1 MATKKEKKETARKLT
16 SLSELKLA
24 SKPTKST
31 PTAKEKDADPAPA
44 PIPPRIQRYRENLPC
59 KLTDR
64 ELLDLGDRMAEVG
77 QSYSEEESALDGIK
91 SEYKARLTKL
101 ESEGALLAT
110 KIRAKNE
117 TREIQCERV
126 YDYAARKIIERRL
139 DTQEIVRT
147 REMTDSEA
155 QMELDLHDKAERQA
169 EAEVRASITEEMI
182 MQAVGMFRDTR
193 RASLSALKRRMSI
206 NATVSTAIME
216 ILQERGVVGP
226 TKGEEPRE
234 ILIDLDVP
242 GAGSSPVKP
251 VESSTEKPS
260 GLPFRATGQLRRC
273 EDADEDLIEQ
283 AAMKKPDNDF
293 VASVRAWFE
302 DHGEITEA
310 QREALQ
316 DIIDE

>member
-1 MATKKEKKETARKLT
+1 MAKKTPKGKTPDKNVETFPCCKCGTASTNEPQDGRVLC
-16 SLSELKLA
+16 EACVLKA
-24 SKPTKST
+24 AEPQ
-31 PTAKEKDADPAPA
+31 
-44 PIPPRIQRYRENLPC
+44 PILPRIVRYRENLPC

-126 YDYAARKIIERRL
+126 FDYQTRKIVERRC
-139 DTQEIVRT
+139 DNGEIVRT
-147 REMTDSEA
+147 RDMTDSEA
-155 QMELDLHDKAERQA
+155 QMELDLRDKAERQA
-169 EAEVRASITEEMI
+169 EAEVRAGITEEMV
-182 MQAVGMFRDTR
+182 MQAVAVFRSTK
-193 RASLSALKRRMSI
+193 RASLSAMQRRMNI
-206 NATVSTAIME
+206 NATVAVAIME

-234 ILIDLDVP
+234 ILIDLDAP
-242 GAGSSPVKP
+242 GAGEAPVKP
-251 VESSTEKPS
+251 NESSQGTLSIVDRDEDE
-260 GLPFRATGQLRRC
+260 QLI
-273 EDADEDLIEQ
+273 EDAES
-283 AAMKKPDNDF
+283 AKPGNDF
-293 VASVRAWFE
+293 IASVRLQY
-302 DHGEITEA
+302 DDRGTITDA

-316 DIIDE
+316 EIIDE

>member
-91 SEYKARLTKL
+91 SEYKARLKKL
-101 ESEGALLAT
+101 ESEGELLAT

-139 DTQEIVRT
+139 DTQEIVRA

-155 QMELDLHDKAERQA
+155 QMELDLHD
-169 EAEVRASITEEMI
+169 AEVRASITEEMI
-182 MQAVGMFRDTR
+182 MQAVGVFRDTR
-193 RASLSALKRRMSI
+193 RASLSALQRRMSI

-216 ILQERGVVGP
+216 TLQERGVVGP

-242 GAGSSPVKP
+242 GAGSAPVKP

-283 AAMKKPDNDF
+283 AAMAKPDNDF

>member
-24 SKPTKST
+24 SKPTKGT
-31 PTAKEKDADPAPA
+31 PTAKAKDADPAPA
-44 PIPPRIQRYRENLPC
+44 PIPPRIQRYRENLTC

-182 MQAVGMFRDTR
+182 MQAVGVFRDTR
-193 RASLSALKRRMSI
+193 RASLSALQRRMSI

-242 GAGSSPVKP
+242 GAGSAPVKP

-283 AAMKKPDNDF
+283 AAMKKPENEF

-302 DHGEITEA
+302 ELGEITED

>member
-91 SEYKARLTKL
+91 SEYKARLKKL
-101 ESEGALLAT
+101 ESEGELLAT

-155 QMELDLHDKAERQA
+155 QMELDLHD
-169 EAEVRASITEEMI
+169 AEVRASITEEMI
-182 MQAVGMFRDTR
+182 MQAVGVFRDTR
-193 RASLSALKRRMSI
+193 RASLSALQRRMSI

-216 ILQERGVVGP
+216 TLQERGVVGP

-242 GAGSSPVKP
+242 GAGSAPVKP

-283 AAMKKPDNDF
+283 AAMANPDNDF